1 MLVITGRVIHKLQP
15 AMDFPT
21 GPRFFWGSKKSHSA
35 AQISPLHLDEDLQLC
50 LLTKEVDNSS
60 VLWGYHAAWWLIYP
74 SEVSWDYEIPNI
86 WNNKIHVP
94 NHQPA
99 WECSGI
105 YTSIYPYLSNEIS
118 TIVMGFWNQRH
129 FLGDSDVRGIW
140 FNEIWTTIY
149 AKNCSSSSLKKNI
162 SKAMNSWSFHTC

>member
-1 MLVITGRVIHKLQP
+1 MFYDDIMLVGG
-15 AMDFPT
+15 F
-21 GPRFFWGSKKSHSA
+21 
-35 AQISPLHLDEDLQLC
+35 
-50 LLTKEVDNSS
+50 N
-60 VLWGYHAAWWLIYP
+60 P

-118 TIVMGFWNQRH
+118 TIVMGF
-129 FLGDSDVRGIW
+129 
-140 FNEIWTTIY
+140 
-149 AKNCSSSSLKKNI
+149 
-162 SKAMNSWSFHTC
+162 